1 MKITKM
7 SDLAKNFAISIL
19 DIKICIRHYLN
30 IMLKSP
36 QNSIFDYFFN
46 FQNILSD
53 LPGLVGEENNPY
65 LGGQKLPVAAKKGHF

>member
-1 MKITKM
+1 M
-7 SDLAKNFAISIL
+7 
-19 DIKICIRHYLN
+19 IKT
-30 IMLKSP
+30 P
-36 QNSIFDYFFN
+36 QSSIFDYLFN